1 MLYIHKRVELII
13 QVHCTLEHFFRRISY
28 AQPIPSRNQTKCER
42 NRERRTQCAQQTS
55 TMTVSPYVSFETARL
70 FYIIALAVPPSPYRP
85 LFMVPIVLGV
95 LHYYRSALPANPTPF
110 NYTYAS
116 TVIAQL
122 FQASG
127 HILIIDVQ
135 RELFTKGQK
144 WPAYRLPLEERLKW
158 ALNLCFSQRCVGWNN
173 EPTHALPPPP
183 SPSMT
188 RTAYLNQEIRA
199 LVRDLVIYDAYIM
212 YAKRIPSSAAGG
224 HSIAEQE
231 IYWRAITVLVIGLG
245 GSIAIGIPHRV
256 YCILCVYFGI
266 YKPQECVPL
275 FGDFRDAYTLQ
286 RFWG

>member
-95 LHYYRSALPANPTPF
+95 LHYYRSALPAN
-110 NYTYAS
+110 
-116 TVIAQL
+116 
-122 FQASG
+122 
-127 HILIIDVQ
+127 
-135 RELFTKGQK
+135 
-144 WPAYRLPLEERLKW
+144 RLPLEERLKW